1 VSYMRWP
8 IYAWVGGD
16 EHHPQMHLWARRD
29 ARDEGVLDPVRYTR
43 DGADAFPDFVS
54 GVAMPLDLFD
64 ELVVM
69 RYAELV
75 AEDRVAE
82 TVERVRAKGCG
93 NVGTRQLGQLIGD
106 DPVDSLKVDLEQ

>member
-1 VSYMRWP
+1 MSYMRSP

-29 ARDEGVLDPVRYTR
+29 ARDEGVLDPVGYARE
-43 DGADAFPDFVS
+43 GADAFPDFVS
-54 GVAMPLDLFD
+54 GVAMPLDLYD

-82 TVERVRAKGCG
+82 TVERVRTKGYD
-93 NVGTRQLGQLIGD
+93 NIGTRDLGQLIGD
-106 DPVDSLKVDLEQ
+106 GPADGLEGRLEP

>member
-1 VSYMRWP
+1 MSYMRWP

-29 ARDEGVLDPVRYTR
+29 ARDEGVLDPVRSAR

-64 ELVVM
+64 ELVIR
-69 RYAELV
+69 RYAEHVLKIGSPRRLSGS
-75 AEDRVAE
+75 AR
-82 TVERVRAKGCG
+82 R
-93 NVGTRQLGQLIGD
+93 GTATWARGT
-106 DPVDSLKVDLEQ
+106 